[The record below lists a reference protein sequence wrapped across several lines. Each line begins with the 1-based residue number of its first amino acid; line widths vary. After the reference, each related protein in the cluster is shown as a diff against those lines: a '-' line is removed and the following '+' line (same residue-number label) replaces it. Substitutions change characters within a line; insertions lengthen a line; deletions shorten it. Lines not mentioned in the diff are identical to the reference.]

1 MSEEKAKST
10 ELQNPHRRKTLQLLG
25 TTGAAA
31 AAAVAGF
38 VAAEDAHASSPTN
51 SLANTNSNTISLP
64 LDMDHTHDF
73 EVFVEAIGDAKV
85 RAGLRQSSNMRTFPK
100 GVLDLISM
108 ADDQQ
113 FNVLASDSIQKYVAY
128 KHNQIPLGDVQVS
141 GKQLY
146 EYISTTYPVGTEA
159 LRKYGESVHPNGVR
173 PNGSGYLAANIDVVA
188 NASIVA
194 NALGGVNVFGATD
207 VAVAAYVAVAAAA
220 VAIVAVVVD

>member
-1 MSEEKAKST
+1 MSEEKVKHT
-10 ELQNPHRRKTLQLLG
+10 GPQNPHRRKTLKLLG
-25 TTGAAA
+25 TTGAA
-31 AAAVAGF
+31 VAGF
-38 VAAEDAHASSPTN
+38 VATENAHAASVPAE
-51 SLANTNSNTISLP
+51 ANTNLSSNIISLP
-64 LDMDHTHDF
+64 LDIDYTHDF

-85 RAGLRQSSNMRTFPK
+85 RAGLQQSSNIRTLPK

-108 ADDQQ
+108 AEDQQ
-113 FNVLASDSIQKYVAY
+113 FNVLASDSVQKYVAY
-128 KHNQIPLGDVQVS
+128 KHNKIPLGDVQAS

-146 EYISTTYPVGTEA
+146 QYISTTYPVGTES
-159 LRKYGESVHPNGVR
+159 LRKYGESVH

-207 VAVAAYVAVAAAA
+207 VAVAAYVVVAAAA